1 MSLATDISK
10 HPDFEK
16 FIRAFWRRIEPYKN
30 YYGKELP
37 EKLPVEFRSYME
49 TALLAIKDRDDNEQM

>member
-1 MSLATDISK
+1 MSLAEDMSK

-49 TALLAIKDRDDNEQM
+49 TALLAIKQRDTK